1 MEKASFNLSSLKN
14 DDHCLI
20 IAEAGSNH
28 DQDLNNARE
37 LIEIAAGAGADA
49 VKFQLFTA
57 GNLYS
62 NRINPEIFETTK
74 KAELPLKWIPELIDI
89 CKSNKIMFLATP
101 FDYDSIDV
109 LNNADIPMF
118 KWASGEIDNLDL
130 LQYAAKSLKP
140 ILISTGMCNLSDI
153 ENAIESVIGQNNHQI
168 ALLHCISL
176 YPTLFEDTN
185 LRMMDTLSNTFGYPV
200 GFSDHTPGITIAI
213 AAVAR
218 GAKILEKHFTLDKNL
233 KSPDHP
239 FSLHPKEFKDM
250 ISQVRAVSKALG
262 SNQKH
267 VLEKE
272 KTVAAIARRSIVAN
286 RFISKGTKLTA
297 DMITYKRPGNGI
309 PQKSSSFVLGR
320 ILNRDLEKDEIIKLD
335 DFV

>member
-1 MEKASFNLSSLKN
+1 MGKTSFNLSSLKN
-14 DDHCLI
+14 DDYCLI

-28 DQDLNNARE
+28 DQDIKNAYE
-37 LIEIAAGAGADA
+37 LIEIAADAGADA

-57 GNLYS
+57 ESLYS
-62 NRINPEIFETTK
+62 NKINYEIYETTK
-74 KAELPLKWIPELIDI
+74 RAELPLKWIPELVDV
-89 CKSNKIMFLATP
+89 CKSNKIMFLSTP
-101 FDYDSIDV
+101 FDCNSIDV
-109 LNNADIPMF
+109 LNDVDIPMF
-118 KWASGEIDNLDL
+118 KWASGEIDNLEL

-153 ENAIESVIGQNNHQI
+153 ESAIVTVNRENNDQI

-200 GFSDHTPGITIAI
+200 GFSDHTPGVTVAI

-239 FSLHPKEFKDM
+239 FSLHPKEFKEM
-250 ISQVRAVSKALG
+250 VTQVRAVSKSLG
-262 SNQKH
+262 SNQKY

-272 KTVAAIARRSIVAN
+272 KTVAAIARRSIVAKHS
-286 RFISKGTKLTA
+286 ISKGTKLTI
-297 DMITYKRPGNGI
+297 DMISYKRPATGI
-309 PQKSSSFVLGR
+309 PPKLSSFVLGR
-320 ILNRDLEKDEIIKLD
+320 ILNRDIEKDDIIKLD